1 MIRLYKTTHADHRKK
16 KEMRK
21 VITQSDPND
30 IEIKYKVVDFGN
42 GFTHQQTTSN
52 ASPAGANLPRYPE
65 REIVEYESK

>member
-1 MIRLYKTTHADHRKK
+1 
-16 KEMRK
+16 MRK